1 MQVFFSSRDKARK
14 ASFGKLVDNGATAQH
29 GKRFGRNVEAQVATL
44 AASPAKRFRTEHIAN
59 CPISGR
65 NVPVFVRGKNKL

>member
-14 ASFGKLVDNGATAQH
+14 ASFGKLVDNGATAEH
-29 GKRFGRNVEAQVATL
+29 GKRFGRNVEAMATNNNV
-44 AASPAKRFRTEHIAN
+44 RNME
-59 CPISGR
+59 CPVSGR